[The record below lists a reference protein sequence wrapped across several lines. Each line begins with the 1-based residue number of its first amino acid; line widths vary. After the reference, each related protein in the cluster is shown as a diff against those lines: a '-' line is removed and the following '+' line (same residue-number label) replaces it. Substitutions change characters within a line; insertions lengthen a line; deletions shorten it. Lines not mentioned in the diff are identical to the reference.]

1 MNEVKVKQVIRK
13 ASLLFMFFCMPVI
26 CIACSNN
33 NVQDQPDDVVNQEE
47 VSFQATVVE
56 AEKVLIVSPLEDE
69 PETRSAD
76 LIAVGTVDAKLLNE
90 KGEEITLSDF
100 QDGMI
105 VEIIYDG
112 LIRESYPAQIDS
124 SQVQIVER

>member
-1 MNEVKVKQVIRK
+1 MNEVKVKRLIRK

-56 AEKVLIVSPLEDE
+56 VEKVLIVSPLEDE

-76 LIAVGTVDAKLLNE
+76 LFAVGTVDAKLLNE
-90 KGEEITLSDF
+90 KGEEITLSNF

>member
-1 MNEVKVKQVIRK
+1 MNEVKVKRLIRK

-56 AEKVLIVSPLEDE
+56 AEKVLMVSPLEDE

-76 LIAVGTVDAKLLNE
+76 LFAVGTVDAKLLNE
-90 KGEEITLSDF
+90 KGEEITLSNF